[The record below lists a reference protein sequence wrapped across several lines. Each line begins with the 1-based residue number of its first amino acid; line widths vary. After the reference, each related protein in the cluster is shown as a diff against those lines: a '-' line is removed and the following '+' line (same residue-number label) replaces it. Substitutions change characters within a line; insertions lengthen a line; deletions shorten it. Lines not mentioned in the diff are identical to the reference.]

1 MLIEREKYLKILVNS
16 MNNGLIKMITGI
28 RRCGKSFILFYFFY
42 DHLIESG
49 VDEENIIAV
58 PLDDEKYREYCDPEK
73 LYAYIREKIRD
84 ESQKYYV
91 LIDEAPDAISK
102 KEIKNPEASPALY
115 SVLNRLNKMQNVDI
129 YLTGSNSRYLSSN
142 IMSDFQGCGEEIHV
156 APLSFSEY
164 HAASKKDL
172 DQAWKEYLTY
182 GGLPH
187 ILSESDGNAKSAYL
201 EKMIRD
207 VYLKDICE
215 RYDIRNKKG
224 LQSLLE
230 LLASKCGESVNP
242 QKILETFEKNGTER
256 ATMPTIANFLLYL
269 QEAFLVE
276 KSGCYEIKGRR
287 EISTKAK
294 YYFSDLGIRNAFLS
308 LRGDKEPGDKN
319 IGDKNIGDNNIGDNN
334 ISGNNASGK
343 NAIYNE
349 MICRG
354 FELDSGIIE
363 TRANVDGKKIRRQLE
378 IDFVAKK
385 DGQKYYIQVAGE
397 GASLMDLSRIQST
410 LLKIPDSFKKIIV
423 VNEMRPLW
431 RTEQGITVISIFDF
445 LLNPDSLNL

>member
-16 MNNGLIKMITGI
+16 KNNGLIKVITGI

-129 YLTGSNSRYLSSN
+129 YLTGSNSRYLSSK

-164 HAASKKDL
+164 HAASKKEL

-215 RYDIRNKKG
+215 RYDIRNKRG

-230 LLASKCGESVNP
+230 LLATKCGESVNP
-242 QKILETFEKNGTER
+242 QKILETFEKNGTEK

-269 QEAFLVE
+269 QEAFLVK
-276 KSGCYEIKGRR
+276 KSGCHEIKGRR
-287 EISTKAK
+287 EISTQTK

-308 LRGDKEPGDKN
+308 LRGAKEPGDKN
-319 IGDKNIGDNNIGDNN
+319 TG
-334 ISGNNASGK
+334 GNNASGK

-385 DGQKYYIQVAGE
+385 DGQKYYIQVAGT
-397 GASLMDLSRIQST
+397 GTSLMDLSRIQST

-423 VNEMRPLW
+423 VNEKRPLW
-431 RTEQGITVISIFDF
+431 RTEQGITVISILDF

>member
-16 MNNGLIKMITGI
+16 KNNGLIKVITGI

-129 YLTGSNSRYLSSN
+129 YLTGSNSRYLSSK

-164 HAASKKDL
+164 HAASKKEL

-215 RYDIRNKKG
+215 RYDIRNKRG

-230 LLASKCGESVNP
+230 LLATKCGESVNP
-242 QKILETFEKNGTER
+242 QKILETFEKNGTEK

-269 QEAFLVE
+269 QEAFLVK
-276 KSGCYEIKGRR
+276 KSGCHEIKGRR
-287 EISTKAK
+287 EISTQTK

-308 LRGDKEPGDKN
+308 LRGAKEPGDKN
-319 IGDKNIGDNNIGDNN
+319 TG
-334 ISGNNASGK
+334 GNNASGK

-385 DGQKYYIQVAGE
+385 DGQKYYIQVAGT
-397 GASLMDLSRIQST
+397 GTSLMDLSRIQST

-423 VNEMRPLW
+423 VNEKRPLW
-431 RTEQGITVISIFDF
+431 RTEQGITVISILDF
-445 LLNPDSLNL
+445 VLNPDSLNL

>member
-16 MNNGLIKMITGI
+16 KNNGLIKVITGI

-129 YLTGSNSRYLSSN
+129 YLTGSNSRYLSSK

-164 HAASKKDL
+164 HAASKKEL

-215 RYDIRNKKG
+215 RYDIRNKRG

-230 LLASKCGESVNP
+230 LLATKCGESVNP
-242 QKILETFEKNGTER
+242 QKILETFEKNGTEK

-269 QEAFLVE
+269 QEAFLVK
-276 KSGCYEIKGRR
+276 KSGCHEIKGRR
-287 EISTKAK
+287 EISTQTK
-294 YYFSDLGIRNAFLS
+294 YYFSVLGIRNAFLS
-308 LRGDKEPGDKN
+308 LRGAKEPGDKN
-319 IGDKNIGDNNIGDNN
+319 TG
-334 ISGNNASGK
+334 GNNASGK

-385 DGQKYYIQVAGE
+385 DGQKYYIQVAGT
-397 GASLMDLSRIQST
+397 GTSLMDLSRIQST

-423 VNEMRPLW
+423 VNEKRPLW
-431 RTEQGITVISIFDF
+431 RTEQGITVISILDF

>member
-16 MNNGLIKMITGI
+16 MNNGLIKVITGI

-58 PLDDEKYREYCDPEK
+58 PLDNEKYREYCDPEK

-84 ESQKYYV
+84 ENQKYYV

-164 HAASKKDL
+164 HAASKKEL
-172 DQAWKEYLTY
+172 EQAWKEYLTY

-207 VYLKDICE
+207 VYLKDLCE

-242 QKILETFEKNGTER
+242 QKILETFEKTGTER

-269 QEAFLVE
+269 QEAFLVK
-276 KSGCYEIKGRR
+276 KSGCHEIKGRR
-287 EISTKAK
+287 EISTQAK

-308 LRGDKEPGDKN
+308 LRGAKEPSDKN
-319 IGDKNIGDNNIGDNN
+319 IG
-334 ISGNNASGK
+334 GNNASCK

-397 GASLMDLSRIQST
+397 GTSLMDLSRIQST

-445 LLNPDSLNL
+445 LLNPGSLNL

>member
-16 MNNGLIKMITGI
+16 MNNGLIKVITGI
-28 RRCGKSFILFYFFY
+28 RRCGKSYILFYFFY

-164 HAASKKDL
+164 HAASKKEL
-172 DQAWKEYLTY
+172 EQAWKEYSAY

-207 VYLKDICE
+207 VYLKDLCE

-269 QEAFLVE
+269 QEAFLVK

-287 EISTKAK
+287 EISTQTK

-308 LRGDKEPGDKN
+308 LRGAKEPGDE
-319 IGDKNIGDNNIGDNN
+319 NIGDNNV
-334 ISGNNASGK
+334 SGK

-385 DGQKYYIQVAGE
+385 DGQKYYIQVVGE

-423 VNEMRPLW
+423 VNEKRPLW
-431 RTEQGITVISIFDF
+431 RTEQGITVISILDF
-445 LLNPDSLNL
+445 VLNPDSLNL

>member
-16 MNNGLIKMITGI
+16 MNNGLIKVITGI
-28 RRCGKSFILFYFFY
+28 RRCGKSFLLFYFFY

-58 PLDDEKYREYCDPEK
+58 PLDNEKYREYCDPEK

-84 ESQKYYV
+84 ENQKYYV

-164 HAASKKDL
+164 HAASKKEL
-172 DQAWKEYLTY
+172 EQAWKEYLTY

-207 VYLKDICE
+207 VYLKDLCE

-242 QKILETFEKNGTER
+242 QKILETFEKTGTER

-269 QEAFLVE
+269 QEAFLVK
-276 KSGCYEIKGRR
+276 KSGCHEIKGRR
-287 EISTKAK
+287 EISTQAK

-308 LRGDKEPGDKN
+308 LRAAKEPGDEN
-319 IGDKNIGDNNIGDNN
+319 TSD
-334 ISGNNASGK
+334 NNASCK

-397 GASLMDLSRIQST
+397 GTSLMDLSRIQST

-445 LLNPDSLNL
+445 LLNPGSLNL